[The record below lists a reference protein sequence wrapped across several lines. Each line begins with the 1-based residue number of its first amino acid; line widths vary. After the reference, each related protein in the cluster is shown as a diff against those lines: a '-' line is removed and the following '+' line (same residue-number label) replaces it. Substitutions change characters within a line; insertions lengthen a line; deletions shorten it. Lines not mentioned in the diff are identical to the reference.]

1 MYWRRSAIKEVNDL
15 ALSNSIIF
23 LKIEI
28 FFYRNTIDDY
38 TKKSCFEDD
47 SLSLTSSMNM
57 TLDNEDFNDS
67 DENNLEE
74 EDI

>member
-1 MYWRRSAIKEVNDL
+1 MANYTPFIL
-15 ALSNSIIF
+15 IGILF
-23 LKIEI
+23 L
-28 FFYRNTIDDY
+28 YRNTIDDY
-38 TKKSCFEDD
+38 TKKTCFEDD